1 MNAKQ
6 IHRIRAA
13 LAFGLRAN
21 GASFEDIALVL
32 KAGSKEKARQ
42 LVGRGTRATPKPDI
56 LSRLR
61 KTWGGT
67 TFSAEQVKEMR
78 EAELE

>member
-21 GASFEDIALVL
+21 GASFADIALVL
-32 KAGSKEKARQ
+32 KAGSKEKARALFARGRHDFEHNEPPLGRL
-42 LVGRGTRATPKPDI
+42 LVDI
-56 LSRLR
+56 PS
-61 KTWGGT
+61 K
-67 TFSAEQVKEMR
+67 
-78 EAELE
+78 

>member
-21 GASFEDIALVL
+21 GASFADIALVL

-42 LVGRGTRATPKPDI
+42 LVGRGTRDARTAFSK
-56 LSRLR
+56 LLR
-61 KTWGGT
+61 
-67 TFSAEQVKEMR
+67 A
-78 EAELE
+78 